1 MAASRAKYKFVFL
14 HKDKA
19 CSVSGNGS
27 IINPANKQLLPR
39 TQYMGGYVVK
49 QDGTTDGSTM
59 IVNYLALGK
68 AQAAQTPFSGSL
80 NLKPELTSSGAAA
93 LTQAVLK
100 KLNTSA
106 GGNLIDSRVD
116 TVDLNSLY
124 IPSAGFPSDKGC
136 MWSGNMVFA
145 YQTNSWFLD
154 LRAGCNGKDY
164 SFKGNMPWTET
175 SGVADQT
182 EYNLTLTSTA
192 AATPATDDSLFAST
206 SGDAGNADLFST
218 VDGISGHIVMKQS
231 NMVTVQIDG
240 KDTSTPSQ
248 VDATGTLTG
257 NNIPVDTVRSL
268 GLLFGILSENLF
280 GA

>member
-1 MAASRAKYKFVFL
+1 
-14 HKDKA
+14 
-19 CSVSGNGS
+19 
-27 IINPANKQLLPR
+27 
-39 TQYMGGYVVK
+39 
-49 QDGTTDGSTM
+49 
-59 IVNYLALGK
+59 
-68 AQAAQTPFSGSL
+68 
-80 NLKPELTSSGAAA
+80 
-93 LTQAVLK
+93 
-100 KLNTSA
+100 
-106 GGNLIDSRVD
+106 
-116 TVDLNSLY
+116 
-124 IPSAGFPSDKGC
+124 